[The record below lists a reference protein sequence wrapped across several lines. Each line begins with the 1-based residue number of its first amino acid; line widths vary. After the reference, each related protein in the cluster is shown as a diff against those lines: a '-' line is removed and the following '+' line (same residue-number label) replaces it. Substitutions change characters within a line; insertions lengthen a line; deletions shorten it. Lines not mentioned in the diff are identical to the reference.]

1 MAVTEEKLISKKE
14 LLSRYG
20 ISYGALY
27 RWKRKGLIPETW
39 FIRRSTVTGQETFF
53 RESQICPRIE
63 EILER
68 RDGSSL
74 DELAERYREKIK
86 SDGLALRVTTAFGS
100 KLYRLSDG
108 LTVVAVRPD
117 GSETD
122 ITAASCGRRASA
134 NMRKKGIRNGKHQY
148 RGQR

>member
-20 ISYGALY
+20 ISYGVLY

-74 DELAERYREKIK
+74 DELAERYREKSK

-122 ITAASCGRRASA
+122 ITAAVLRTAGAGEYEKEG
-134 NMRKKGIRNGKHQY
+134 NT
-148 RGQR
+148 

>member
-1 MAVTEEKLISKKE
+1 M
-14 LLSRYG
+14 
-20 ISYGALY
+20 Y

-122 ITAASCGRRASA
+122 ITAAVLRTAGVGEYEKEG
-134 NMRKKGIRNGKHQY
+134 NT
-148 RGQR
+148 